1 MSGCGVAR
9 LTPDAQMQKTPECR
23 QMQDK
28 LAVDKSLTAAQAAE
42 KAGCGS
48 RFPGPLLSIR
58 ARPVRP
64 LCKPPMLWRSSA
76 PARGFIEPCLPTLG
90 HTVPSGPQRV
100 TRSNTTATGLC
111 AVETAMHPCA
121 SLSVYYRPDFTE
133 PFGDTH
139 GAFCGRPRGGEGG
152 RRRALNWF

>member
-1 MSGCGVAR
+1 
-9 LTPDAQMQKTPECR
+9 
-23 QMQDK
+23 MQDK

-76 PARGFIEPCLPTLG
+76 PARG
-90 HTVPSGPQRV
+90 VPADAWPYDAERAA
-100 TRSNTTATGLC
+100 TRHEIKHDGYRLC
-111 AVETAMHPCA
+111 AVEIAITCA
-121 SLSVYYRPDFTE
+121 SLSLYYRPDFTE

-139 GAFCGRPRGGEGG
+139 GAFCSRPRGGEGG